1 MELYIGNMWWNPT
14 GRTIAK
20 TMSEVKAQGLNMV
33 RLPIAPQT
41 LSATD
46 PQGINS
52 PNHQMKNAGTSADP
66 IQKNAL
72 DGLTHFLDVAKA
84 NSVKVLIDIHSCSN
98 YVGWRAGVLDAAPPY
113 VDANRV
119 NYDFTREDKT
129 CKGGKD
135 DYNETKWL
143 ANLKTI
149 ATLAKNY
156 DNIIGIDLF
165 NEPWGYTWDQWA
177 TLSEH
182 AYDAINSV
190 NKDVLIFVEGVSG
203 GSIDKD
209 YKAPHGDLDSNPN
222 WGENF
227 YGLQSRPLTIPKD
240 RLVLSPHTYG
250 PSVYVQKQFLDP
262 NQSECVSTED
272 NLIDGDKAADAKC
285 KIVINDTRLGKG
297 WDEHFGYLR
306 DAGYAMVVGE
316 FGGNMDW
323 PKKASDHELEIWG
336 HITTPVDQQWQ
347 TSFVN
352 YMVKKKINACYW
364 AINPES
370 GDTAG
375 WYLMDKYFTDP
386 SFYGTWDGLDSR
398 KTTILKKLWGG

>member
-1 MELYIGNMWWNPT
+1 MELYVGNMWWNPT
-14 GRTIAK
+14 GRTIKK
-20 TMSEVKAQGLNMV
+20 TMDETKAQGLNMV

-41 LSATD
+41 LSETD
-46 PQGINS
+46 PQGINK
-52 PNHQMKNAGTSADP
+52 PEHQMKNAGTSADP

-72 DGLTHFLDVAKA
+72 DGLKHFLDVAKA
-84 NSVKVLIDIHSCSN
+84 NSVRVLIDIHSCSN
-98 YVGWRAGVLDAAPPY
+98 YVGWRAGVLDAAPPW
-113 VDANRV
+113 VDATRP
-119 NYDFTREDKT
+119 NYDFTREEYT

-135 DYNETKWL
+135 DYNEAKWL
-143 ANLKTI
+143 ANIKTI
-149 ATLAKNY
+149 ATLANSY
-156 DNIIGIDLF
+156 DNIIGIDIF

-182 AYDAINSV
+182 AFDAINSV
-190 NKDVLIFVEGVSG
+190 NKNLLIFVEGVSG
-203 GSIDKD
+203 GDI
-209 YKAPHGDLDSNPN
+209 YKNKVDHGSDEWNPN

-227 YGLQSRPLTIPKD
+227 YGLQTRPLTIPKD

-250 PSVYVQKQFLDP
+250 PSVFVQKHMMDR
-262 NQSECVSTED
+262 NQSQCVGLEADS
-272 NLIDGDKAADAKC
+272 AAEAKC
-285 KIVINDTRLGKG
+285 SIKIDETYLSKG
-297 WDEHFGYLR
+297 WEEHFGYIR

-323 PKKASDHELEIWG
+323 PGKGASDHEKEIWS

-347 TSFVN
+347 TAFVN

-375 WYLMDKYFTDP
+375 WYTHEYFTSPDK
-386 SFYGTWDGLDSR
+386 YGTWGTLDTR